1 MSFIMSL
8 CRKCEPGLSGST
20 TVLIYFLN
28 ESNFFDLA
36 WTVMNAIVAKLS
48 PFNQNTTGYQVQ
60 VIKHFNSCTFR
71 YKNRSLGV

>member
-28 ESNFFDLA
+28 DSNFFDLA

-48 PFNQNTTGYQVQ
+48 LN
-60 VIKHFNSCTFR
+60 
-71 YKNRSLGV
+71 

>member
-1 MSFIMSL
+1 MPGSHLRLNDIINHLLMSFIMSL

-28 ESNFFDLA
+28 ESNFFELA

-48 PFNQNTTGYQVQ
+48 LN
-60 VIKHFNSCTFR
+60 
-71 YKNRSLGV
+71 